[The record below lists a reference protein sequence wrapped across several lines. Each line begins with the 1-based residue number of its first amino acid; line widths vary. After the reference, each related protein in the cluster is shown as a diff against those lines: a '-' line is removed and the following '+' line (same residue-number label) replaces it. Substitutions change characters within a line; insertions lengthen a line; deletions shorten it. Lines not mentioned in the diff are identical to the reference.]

1 MPAMCVTAASAV
13 RQRMTNLSIGGE
25 IMSRRQTRSE
35 ARECAFSLVFQLRG
49 EAPDTEFLFEQLM
62 EEKPESADN
71 IRYIRETV
79 CGVSEN
85 IEQLDEKISA
95 VLPSNRGITR
105 LSKTV
110 LSILRLAVY
119 EIFYVDDVP
128 EKVAINEAVEIA
140 KKYAEDDAAA
150 FVNGVLS
157 GVISR

>member
-1 MPAMCVTAASAV
+1 
-13 RQRMTNLSIGGE
+13 
-25 IMSRRQTRSE
+25 MSRRQTRSG
-35 ARECAFSLVFQLRG
+35 ARECAFSLVFQLG
-49 EAPDTEFLFEQLM
+49 TASSDTEFLFEQLM
-62 EEKPESADN
+62 EDKPESADN
-71 IRYIRETV
+71 IRYIREVV

-105 LSKTV
+105 LSKSV
-110 LSILRLAVY
+110 LSILRLAIY

-157 GVISR
+157 GVISK